1 MHIWEEIL
9 SIVNSML
16 NNSCS
21 LIHSSEY
28 NDTKGNKNK
37 DMNMY
42 FLKYIENKNQRIPD
56 PSYLDL
62 RNEFESVTK
71 HIIGGTWNFLETLWQ
86 G

>member
-1 MHIWEEIL
+1 
-9 SIVNSML
+9 
-16 NNSCS
+16 
-21 LIHSSEY
+21 
-28 NDTKGNKNK
+28 
-37 DMNMY
+37 MNMY